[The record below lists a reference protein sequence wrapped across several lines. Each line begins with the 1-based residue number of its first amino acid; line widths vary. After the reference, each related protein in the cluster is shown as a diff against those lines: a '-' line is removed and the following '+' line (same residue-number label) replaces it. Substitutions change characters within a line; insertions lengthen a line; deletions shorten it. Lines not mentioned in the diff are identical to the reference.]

1 MPVWHEQSKSL
12 VEADKVGVIGIIQE
26 QHPQRAKL
34 FMQWKQ
40 MEWPLLSD
48 PLNLLGIS
56 AVPITLLVDEHGIVR
71 KMRAKPR
78 DLETFLK
85 TEYADE
91 AKPNRMDPKW
101 ITKGDSN
108 FLRTKKPELLTPII
122 NEYETGERPELF
134 FRLGVIQR
142 ARFDSSAAKP
152 NDFTRAVQH
161 WQSALDQNP
170 NQYIWRRRIQQFG
183 PRLAKPYPFYDWVPQ
198 ARKEIR
204 ARGETPVPLIVE
216 PRGSEIA
223 RPIRRFTEERDIEV
237 KHPDPYGKLDRESRG
252 AIVVET
258 VVVPPVAK
266 PGSSVRVHLVMKP
279 NASIAKWN
287 NEAEP
292 LIAFPGELPDGW
304 KINRQ
309 HYQTPM
315 PPKAEST
322 ETRIAEFEL
331 SIPRNASG
339 KHQAKFTSFFFLCY
353 SDTGVC
359 QFLAKDISLEIP
371 VR

>member
-1 MPVWHEQSKSL
+1 VPVWHEQSKAL
-12 VEADKVGVIGIIQE
+12 VDAGKIGVIGIIQE

-40 MEWPLLSD
+40 MNWPLLSD

-71 KMRAKPR
+71 KSRARPR
-78 DLETFLK
+78 DLEQFLK
-85 TEYADE
+85 TDYAND
-91 AKPNRMDPKW
+91 AKSNRIDSKW
-101 ITKGDSN
+101 ITKADKT
-108 FLRTKKPELLTPII
+108 FLRSQELTPII
-122 NEYETGERPELF
+122 ENYQPGKRPELF
-134 FRLGVIQR
+134 FRLGVIHR
-142 ARFDSSAAKP
+142 TRFDSGGSKP
-152 NDFTRAVQH
+152 NDFTLAVRN
-161 WQSALDQNP
+161 WQAALDRNP

-204 ARGETPVPLIVE
+204 ARGEEPVPLLVE

-223 RPIRRFTEERDIEV
+223 RPIRRFTEESSADV
-237 KHPDPYGKLDRESRG
+237 KHPDPTGKLHRESRG
-252 AIVVET
+252 AIQIET

-266 PGSSVRVHLVMKP
+266 PGSSVRVHLVLKP
-279 NASIAKWN
+279 NTSVGKWN

-292 LIAFPGELPDGW
+292 LVAFPAELPAGW
-304 KINRQ
+304 RINRQ

-315 PPKAEST
+315 PKKAEST
-322 ETRIAEFEL
+322 ETRTAEFEL
-331 SIPRNASG
+331 SIPRDAKG
-339 KHQAKFTSFFFLCY
+339 THRAKFTSYFYLCY

-359 QFLAKDISLEIP
+359 QFLAKDFG
-371 VR
+371 VDVDVQ